1 MQENA
6 DKAEAL
12 LKAMAVT
19 FTTIWR
25 NFFSGKWRAGG
36 DIWKR
41 SRADVRA

>member
-1 MQENA
+1 MKIRISQFIDFA
-6 DKAEAL
+6 YG
-12 LKAMAVT
+12 VT